1 MKRTLIGL
9 VISSMLVL
17 PAFAIKDDNEYLD
30 WMTFCP
36 MKYASSSYQQTNPL
50 LFFLPSQKEKKRGN
64 YWLVRR
70 KKFYT
75 SLNICKDMQGSDARL
90 NCYMKLRELE
100 DNLNSAPYILNFDN

>member
-1 MKRTLIGL
+1 MKRALIG
-9 VISSMLVL
+9 IAIASMLGL
-17 PAFAIKDDNEYLD
+17 PAFALKDDNEYVD

-36 MKYASSSYQQTNPL
+36 MKYASSSYRQTNPL
-50 LFFLPSQKEKKRGN
+50 LFFLPSEWSKRKGN

-75 SLNICKDMQGSDARL
+75 SLNICKDMQSSDAKL

-100 DNLNSAPYILNFDN
+100 DRLNTNKDKTY